1 MLTSSIELTWVQEVE
16 DAAALAST
24 HQDVEGLV
32 RKVTL
37 LEGELTEARWDREV
51 TEEKFC
57 SLTNTSAD
65 GVLWLVVSEMEH
77 REQVEEL
84 SLLQARGIELCLAIV
99 CP

>member
-37 LEGELTEARWDREV
+37 LEGELTEAR
-51 TEEKFC
+51 
-57 SLTNTSAD
+57 
-65 GVLWLVVSEMEH
+65 
-77 REQVEEL
+77 
-84 SLLQARGIELCLAIV
+84 
-99 CP
+99 